1 MMLVNCAVA
10 GFISGDGAVTTA
22 MVGELVSSAENAG
35 ATLAVYSLVWGA
47 GRFLA
52 PHCGLN

>member
-47 GRFLA
+47 GGFLA